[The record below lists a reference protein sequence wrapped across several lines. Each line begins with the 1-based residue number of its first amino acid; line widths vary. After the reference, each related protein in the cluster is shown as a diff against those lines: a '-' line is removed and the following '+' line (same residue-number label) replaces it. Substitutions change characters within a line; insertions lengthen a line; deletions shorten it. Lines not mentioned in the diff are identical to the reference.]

1 MLFFEIIKSSR
12 RVTKVISNADA
23 DFDWHEMHRIAG
35 TKNREIISW
44 SDPGW
49 TMTMAH
55 EIARSATTLTG
66 DVHLAVNNGPQH
78 HPRFDVCR
86 APKVGDKCSY
96 GFNGDYYPCGEITYV
111 TNGSAFLVRTSDGCE
126 FRRVKQTMQWKRTGG
141 TWSLVI
147 GHVDRRNPHV

>member
-1 MLFFEIIKSSR
+1 MLYFEIIKSSR
-12 RVTKVISNADA
+12 RVTKVIPSAET
-23 DFDWHEMHRIAG
+23 FPGW
-35 TKNREIISW
+35 REKYLKPGRQIICR

-55 EIARSATTLTG
+55 EIARSATQLTG
-66 DVHLAVNNGPQH
+66 DVHLAVNHGQY
-78 HPRFDVCR
+78 FDVCR

-111 TNGSAFLVRTSDGCE
+111 TNGSAFLVRTSEGAE
-126 FRRVKQTMQWKRTGG
+126 FRRVKQTAQWKRTGG
-141 TWSLVI
+141 TWSLII